1 MLGDNMTVIEFKNV
15 NFGYTESRI
24 VLHDVNLVMD
34 KPGLYC
40 ILGPNGVGK
49 STIVKCINKINEP
62 LSGDVFLDGQNLKDM
77 ELKDIS
83 QKVTFVPAHQTDAF
97 SMSVLDTILVGR
109 YNKSKWGSKQN
120 DIKKVFETM
129 KLLHIEDLAYRKY
142 NELSAGQHQKVTIA
156 RGLVQETPVLILDE
170 PTANLDVQYQVY
182 VTEML
187 RAIAEKRNMI
197 ILMISHDLNITAK
210 YAHYVIMLARP
221 GYIYKTGKPEDIL
234 NPETIEKVYSI
245 KSRVIPDKV
254 SSSKTGTCLE
264 VSHVILDEAIMTEE
278 TY

>member
-1 MLGDNMTVIEFKNV
+1 MTTIEFKNV
-15 NFGYTESRI
+15 NFGYSEDHI

-62 LSGDVFLDGQNLKDM
+62 LSGDVFLDGVNLKDM

-83 QKVTFVPAHQTDAF
+83 KKVTFVPAHQTDAF
-97 SMSVLDTILVGR
+97 SMSVIDTILIGR
-109 YNKSKWGSKQN
+109 YNKSKWGSQKQ
-120 DIKKVFETM
+120 DLKRVYETM
-129 KLLHIEDLAYRKY
+129 RLLHIEDLTYRKY

-156 RGLVQETPVLILDE
+156 RGLVQDTPVLILDE

-182 VTEML
+182 ITEML

-221 GYIYKTGKPEDIL
+221 GVIFATGKPEDIL
-234 NPETIEKVYSI
+234 STEVIEKVYSI
-245 KSRVIPDKV
+245 KSRIIPDHV
-254 SSSKTGTCLE
+254 CSEKTGTCLE
-264 VSHVILDEAIMTEE
+264 VAHVILDEAIMTKD

>member
-1 MLGDNMTVIEFKNV
+1 MTVIEFKNV
-15 NFGYTESRI
+15 NFGYTEDRI

-62 LSGDVFLDGQNLKDM
+62 LSGDVFLDGENLKDM
-77 ELKDIS
+77 ELKEIS

-109 YNKSKWGSKQN
+109 YNKSKWGSKKS
-120 DIKKVFETM
+120 DIKKVYETM

-156 RGLVQETPVLILDE
+156 RGVVQETPVLILDE
-170 PTANLDVQYQVY
+170 PTANLDVQYQIY

-187 RAIAEKRNMI
+187 RAIAEKRGMI
-197 ILMISHDLNITAK
+197 ILMISHDLNITSK

-221 GYIYKTGKPEDIL
+221 GYIYAYGKPEEIL
-234 NPETIEKVYSI
+234 TTETIEKVYSV
-245 KSRVIPDKV
+245 KSRIVQDKV
-254 SSSKTGTCLE
+254 CSEDKGTSIE
-264 VSHVILDEAIMTEE
+264 VSHIFLDEAIMTEE
-278 TY
+278 TQ

>member
-1 MLGDNMTVIEFKNV
+1 MTVIEFKNV
-15 NFGYTESRI
+15 NFGYTEDRI

-49 STIVKCINKINEP
+49 STIVKCINKINVP
-62 LSGDVFLDGQNLKDM
+62 LSGDVILDGENLKDM
-77 ELKDIS
+77 ELKEIS
-83 QKVTFVPAHQTDAF
+83 KKVTFVPAHQMDAF

-109 YNKSKWGSKQN
+109 YNKSKWGNPKE
-120 DIKKVFETM
+120 DIKRVFETM
-129 KLLHIEDLAYRKY
+129 KLLHIEDLAFRKY

-182 VTEML
+182 ITEML
-187 RAIAEKRNMI
+187 RAIAEKRGMI

-221 GYIYKTGKPEDIL
+221 GVIYATGTPEEVMTT
-234 NPETIEKVYSI
+234 ETIQQVYSI
-245 KSRVIPDKV
+245 KSRIITDKV
-254 SSSKTGTCLE
+254 CSEKTDTCVE
-264 VSHVILDEAIMTEE
+264 VSHIILEEAIMTEE

>member
-1 MLGDNMTVIEFKNV
+1 MTVIEFKNV
-15 NFGYTESRI
+15 DFGYTEERI
-24 VLHDVNLVMD
+24 VLHDVSLVMD

-62 LSGDVFLDGQNLKDM
+62 LKGDVFLDGENLKDM

-97 SMSVLDTILVGR
+97 SMSVLDTIMVGR
-109 YNKSKWGSKQN
+109 YNKSKWGSKKA
-120 DIKKVFETM
+120 DIKKVYETM

-156 RGLVQETPVLILDE
+156 RGVVQETPVLILDE
-170 PTANLDVQYQVY
+170 PTANLDVQYQIY

-197 ILMISHDLNITAK
+197 ILMISHDLNITSK

-221 GYIYKTGKPEDIL
+221 GYIYAYGKPEDIL
-234 NPETIEKVYSI
+234 TAETIEKVYNV
-245 KSRVIPDKV
+245 KSRVVPDKFCNE
-254 SSSKTGTCLE
+254 KTGSCVE
-264 VSHVILDEAIMTEE
+264 VSHIFLDEAIMTEDSR
-278 TY
+278 

>member
-1 MLGDNMTVIEFKNV
+1 MTVIEFKNV
-15 NFGYTESRI
+15 DFGYTEDHI
-24 VLHDVNLVMD
+24 VLHDVSLVMD

-62 LSGDVFLDGQNLKDM
+62 LKGDIFIDGENLKDM
-77 ELKDIS
+77 ELKEIS

-109 YNKSKWGSKQN
+109 YNKSKWGSRKA
-120 DIKKVFETM
+120 DIKKVYETM
-129 KLLHIEDLAYRKY
+129 RLLHIEDLAYRKY

-156 RGLVQETPVLILDE
+156 RGVVQETPVLILDE
-170 PTANLDVQYQVY
+170 PTANLDVQYQIY

-197 ILMISHDLNITAK
+197 ILMISHDLNITSK

-221 GYIYKTGKPEDIL
+221 GYIYAYGKPEEIL
-234 NPETIEKVYSI
+234 TAETIEKVYNV
-245 KSRVIPDKV
+245 KSRVVPDRFCNE
-254 SSSKTGTCLE
+254 KTGTCLE
-264 VSHVILDEAIMTEE
+264 VSHIFLDEAIMTEDSR
-278 TY
+278 

>member
-1 MLGDNMTVIEFKNV
+1 MTTIEFKNV
-15 NFGYTESRI
+15 NFGYSEGHI

-62 LSGDVFLDGQNLKDM
+62 LSGDVYLDGENLKDM

-83 QKVTFVPAHQTDAF
+83 KKVTFVPAHQTDAF
-97 SMSVLDTILVGR
+97 SMSVLDTILIGR
-109 YNKSKWGSKQN
+109 YNKSKWGSQRQDLKR
-120 DIKKVFETM
+120 VYETM

-156 RGLVQETPVLILDE
+156 RGLVQDTPVLILDE

-182 VTEML
+182 ITEML

-221 GYIYKTGKPEDIL
+221 GIIYATGTPEDIMDT
-234 NPETIEKVYSI
+234 ETIEKVYSI
-245 KSRVIPDKV
+245 KSRIIKDKV
-254 SSSKTGTCLE
+254 CSEKTGTCLE
-264 VSHVILDEAIMTEE
+264 VSHVILDEAIMNKD